1 LVSKG
6 IRKAGFTLLEL
17 LIVIGIVSIL
27 ASVAIMQYQQYRVQ
41 AFDTAAKADLR
52 NAMAALEKYFID
64 NDQFPVNESTF
75 MATGFNLS
83 NHVDITRYNPE
94 GITNTIHIHTQH
106 SGSPNEFHAN
116 YPDEGSS
123 ICQVVQQGNSCK

>member
-1 LVSKG
+1 LVSQG
-6 IRKAGFTLLEL
+6 IREAGFTLLEL
-17 LIVIGIVSIL
+17 LIVIAIVSIL
-27 ASVAIMQYQQYRVQ
+27 ASIAIMQFHQYTVQ
-41 AFDTAAKADLR
+41 AYDTAAKSDLK
-52 NAMAALEKYFID
+52 NAMSELEKYFLD

-75 MATGFNLS
+75 LATGFNLS
-83 NHVDITRYNPE
+83 NNVEITRYNPE

-106 SGSPNEFHAN
+106 SGSPNEWHAN